1 MKYSVLDLAPIPD
14 GSEAAQAIRNT
25 VDLAKSAEGW
35 GYHRYWMAE
44 HHNMPGIASAATSV
58 LIGHVAGQTQRMR
71 IGAGGIMLPNHAP
84 LAIAEQFGTLAAI
97 HGNRIDL
104 GLGRAPGG
112 DEAVYHALRRGGD
125 NFPGDVAE
133 LRGYLGDLR
142 PDAPVRAIPGEG
154 SHVPIWI
161 LGSSLYGA
169 QLAAHFGLPYAFA
182 SHFAPDALD
191 EALYLYRRDFKP
203 ATPEGKP
210 YFMLAAN
217 VFAADTDAEGAYL
230 RTSMQQAFARM
241 RTGKRGKLPGP
252 VEDIDAEIG
261 TPVRR
266 AVDQM
271 LRVSAV
277 GSAETVKR
285 QLAEMIQAYQP
296 DEIILTGQIHDHDAR
311 LRSFE
316 IAAGVMA
323 DLTGDQDAQLAGAA
337 SR

>member
-1 MKYSVLDLAPIPD
+1 
-14 GSEAAQAIRNT
+14 
-25 VDLAKSAEGW
+25 
-35 GYHRYWMAE
+35 
-44 HHNMPGIASAATSV
+44 
-58 LIGHVAGQTQRMR
+58 
-71 IGAGGIMLPNHAP
+71 
-84 LAIAEQFGTLAAI
+84 
-97 HGNRIDL
+97 
-104 GLGRAPGG
+104 
-112 DEAVYHALRRGGD
+112 
-125 NFPGDVAE
+125 
-133 LRGYLGDLR
+133 
-142 PDAPVRAIPGEG
+142 
-154 SHVPIWI
+154 
-161 LGSSLYGA
+161 
-169 QLAAHFGLPYAFA
+169 
-182 SHFAPDALD
+182 
-191 EALYLYRRDFKP
+191 
-203 ATPEGKP
+203 
-210 YFMLAAN
+210 
-217 VFAADTDAEGAYL
+217 
-230 RTSMQQAFARM
+230 MQQAFARM